1 MVFNVVLIVET
12 VIAFIIAVTLHEW
25 GHALAA
31 AALGDKQAISEGRL
45 SLAPTRQM
53 APIGTLVAVVLSF
66 SGAGI
71 GWGRP
76 VRYDSMRLRVGPN
89 AGTILIALA
98 GPLLNLLI
106 GLGLAAGLLYVPG
119 FAALNRS
126 NGSILVNCAPPSYY
140 GRSME
145 QCLAGVQSA
154 GVLRIEQFIIVLA
167 VTNIALAIVN
177 VLPLYPLDGYKIV
190 FALLPSPQ
198 AVRFRSWEP
207 YMEAIVLGIFFVIPI
222 LLGFIGIGFTPATFV
237 LTLAYRLVLSLAG
250 PAVFI
255 APYL

>member
-1 MVFNVVLIVET
+1 MLFNVVLIVET

-66 SGAGI
+66 SYAGI

-76 VRYDSMRLRVGPN
+76 VRFDSMRLRVGPN
-89 AGTILIALA
+89 VGTILIALA

-106 GLGLAAGLLYVPG
+106 GLGLAAGLVYVPG
-119 FAALNRS
+119 FAALTNTNLATR
-126 NGSILVNCAPPSYY
+126 CAVLGNY
-140 GRSME
+140 GQSME
-145 QCLAGVQSA
+145 HCLAGAQSA
-154 GVLRIEQFIIVLA
+154 GMLRLEQFIIVLA
-167 VTNIALAIVN
+167 VTNIGLAMVN
-177 VLPLYPLDGYKIV
+177 VLPLYPLDAYKIV

-198 AVRFRSWEP
+198 AIKFRSWEP

-222 LLGFIGIGFTPATFV
+222 LLGFIGIAFTPGTFI
-237 LTLAYRLVLSLAG
+237 LNLAYRVVVSVAG

-255 APYL
+255 AQLL